1 MRFPVTEQ
9 LIDCATLGDRA
20 RWDRSLPAVAAEGAT
35 ALRRHGFVVFRIGA
49 LRWGEQDSREV
60 AHRLTAQLRE
70 QLVRD
75 GAPEELYVEADAAQP
90 TPVPDERQVRTLL
103 PHHDG
108 QHSSYLTPSLLD
120 DPEWDPSLRTFSDT
134 GYTTTHPHKLY
145 QGIFIASPGE
155 GLSVTTYYDWLRVL
169 DDVRRSRGDAQ
180 GVSTARWLARNI
192 RASFAA
198 AQRHG
203 SSYPT
208 VAGFLG
214 LTEEALL
221 ATPLLHCERPLAD
234 AAKERFPLLRVL
246 STRCPCGGCEGE
258 VRRVF
263 CHVTALGAGLNWRE
277 FRERYEILA
286 PSERFDLLIG
296 DNLTMHHGGLAGG
309 PGRVIEPLCLVLDE
323 PRGPAYEDW
332 LHHMWRRTAA
342 DHDAVPGAAALADAV
357 R

>member
-1 MRFPVTEQ
+1 MRFPATEQ
-9 LIDCATLGDRA
+9 LIDCTALNGPA
-20 RWDRSLPAVAAEGAT
+20 PWDQAVAEVVTEAAT

-49 LRWGEQDSREV
+49 LRWDEDRSRDV
-60 AHRLTAQLRE
+60 AHQLTAALRTR
-70 QLVRD
+70 LVRD
-75 GAPEELYVEADAAQP
+75 GAPGEMYLEADAAQP
-90 TPVPDERQVRTLL
+90 TPVPDARQVRTLL

-120 DPEWDPSLRTFSDT
+120 DPEWDPTLRTFSDT

-145 QGIFIASPGE
+145 QGIFIAHPGE
-155 GLSVTTYYDWLRVL
+155 GLSVTTYYDWLRIL
-169 DDVRRSRGDAQ
+169 DDVKELRGDT
-180 GVSTARWLARNI
+180 GDLSTPRWLARNI
-192 RASFAA
+192 RDSFAA
-198 AQRHG
+198 TRRNG
-203 SSYPT
+203 SAYPT

-221 ATPLLHCERPLAD
+221 ATPLLHCERPLAE
-234 AAKERFPLLRVL
+234 AVKERFPLLRSL
-246 STRCPCGGCEGE
+246 STRCPCGECQGE

-263 CHVTALGAGLNWRE
+263 CHVTTLGAGLNWRE

-286 PSERFDLLIG
+286 PSERFDLLLG

-323 PRGPAYEDW
+323 PRGPAYESW
-332 LHHMWRRTAA
+332 LHGMWRRPTGDATAA
-342 DHDAVPGAAALADAV
+342 AGSARVAEVA